1 MKVFKPIFIVGV
13 GRSGTSMLQSMLNAH
28 REITFPPETHF
39 IRTYLSRNSEFN
51 SVKEEMLNDPNLLK
65 LDIPLKEMIEGT
77 NDFESFYKNLLQE
90 YMYKQGKKHVG
101 DKDPKNIEHM
111 QLIRNVFPQ
120 AIIIHIYRDPRA
132 VIASRMKAE
141 WSKGRPL
148 WQHIL
153 AYKAQ
158 LNYGRK
164 KGRELFDNYI
174 EIKYEKLL
182 EETVEELK
190 KLCNALELE
199 YDPNMIEF
207 YKSSGDV
214 VQGEEIS
221 WKQNCFNP
229 VMLQNIDKW
238 KNELSEEQIKDI
250 EFVLEDE
257 MKLLGY
263 EQTKD
268 STVSYRLQ
276 KQYYKLFIEVI
287 NILYKSKINNLD

>member
-39 IRTYLSRNSEFN
+39 IRTYLSKNSEFN
-51 SVKEEMLNDPNLLK
+51 SVKEEMLNDPDLLR
-65 LDIPLKEMIEGT
+65 LDLPLKEIIER
-77 NDFESFYKNLLQE
+77 NSDLESFYKDLLQQ
-90 YMYKQGKKHVG
+90 YMINQGKEYVG
-101 DKDPKNIEHM
+101 DKDPKNIEYLK
-111 QLIRNVFPQ
+111 LIHDIFPQ
-120 AIIIHIYRDPRA
+120 ATIIHIYRDPRA
-132 VIASRMKAE
+132 VIASRMKAQ
-141 WSKGRPL
+141 WSKNRPF

-153 AYKAQ
+153 AYKTQ
-158 LNYGRK
+158 LSYGRE
-164 KGRELFDNYI
+164 KGNKLFKNYI
-174 EIKYEKLL
+174 EIKYENLL
-182 EETVEELK
+182 EDTQEELK
-190 KLCNALELE
+190 KLCKSLDLE
-199 YDPNMIEF
+199 YDANMIEF
-207 YKSSGDV
+207 YKTSGDV

-263 EQTKD
+263 EQIKD
-268 STVSYRLQ
+268 STVSYKLQ
-276 KQYYKLFIEVI
+276 KQYYKLFIEVV
-287 NILYKSKINNLD
+287 NTLYKSKLN

>member
-39 IRTYLSRNSEFN
+39 IRTYLSKNSEFN
-51 SVKEEMLNDPNLLK
+51 SVKEEILNDSDLLK
-65 LDIPLKEMIEGT
+65 LDLPLKEIIE
-77 NDFESFYKNLLQE
+77 NNSNLDDFYKDLLQE

-101 DKDPKNIEHM
+101 DKDPKNIEYM
-111 QLIRNVFPQ
+111 QLIRKVFPQ

-132 VIASRMKAE
+132 VIASRMKAK
-141 WSKGRPL
+141 WSKDRPL

-153 AYKAQ
+153 AYKTQ
-158 LNYGRK
+158 LNYGCEQGNK
-164 KGRELFDNYI
+164 LFENYI

-182 EETVEELK
+182 EETEEELK
-190 KLCNALELE
+190 KLCKILDLK

-238 KNELSEEQIKDI
+238 KNELSEAQIKDI

-263 EQTKD
+263 DQIKD
-268 STVSYRLQ
+268 STVSYKLQ
-276 KQYYKLFIEVI
+276 KQYYKLFIEAV
-287 NILYKSKINNLD
+287 NTLYKSKLK